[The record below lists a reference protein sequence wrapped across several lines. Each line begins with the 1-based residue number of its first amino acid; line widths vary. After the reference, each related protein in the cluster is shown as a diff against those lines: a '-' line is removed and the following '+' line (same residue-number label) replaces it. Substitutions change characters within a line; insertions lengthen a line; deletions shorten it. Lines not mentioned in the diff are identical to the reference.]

1 MSDEVLNADC
11 LQVFA
16 DLKRQA
22 VTVDLTFLDPP
33 FNQAKA
39 YRYWNDRMDERKYWE
54 MMKQVC
60 AEIFDLTKAGGSI
73 YFMQREKN
81 TAFVLNILRET
92 GWTLQNLIIWKK
104 KTSAVPVP
112 NKFGKQYQVIA
123 YATKGTKA
131 RIFNRLRIDSELPSN
146 YKHKRPKGLFVTDVW
161 DDIRELTSGFFAGRE
176 AIRAENGERFHKQQA
191 PIALLL
197 RIILASS
204 AVGDTI
210 LDPYA
215 GTGTTAVVAHQ
226 LQRFSIAIEIDPANV
241 DLIHNRIK
249 TIRKPDLIQKYLN
262 YYRHTENIDRIWGSP
277 FEDFSKSE
285 EVNKLMFC
293 RSNSAI

>member
-1 MSDEVLNADC
+1 MSCRVLNTDC
-11 LQVFA
+11 LKAFP
-16 DLKRQA
+16 DLKGQGLKI
-22 VTVDLTFLDPP
+22 DLTFLDPP

-39 YRYWNDRMDERKYWE
+39 YRYYNDNMDEKVYWQ

-60 AEIFDLTKAGGSI
+60 AEVFELTSAGGAI

-81 TAFVLNILRET
+81 TAFVLNVLRET
-92 GWTLQNLIIWKK
+92 GWSLQNLIIWKK

-112 NKFGKQYQVIA
+112 NKFGKQYQIIA
-123 YATKGTKA
+123 YATKGSKA

-146 YKHKRPKGLFVTDVW
+146 YKYKRPNGLFVTDIW
-161 DDIRELTSGFFAGRE
+161 DDIRELTSGFFAGQE
-176 AIRAENGERFHKQQA
+176 AIRDENGERFHKQQA

-215 GTGTTAVVAHQ
+215 GTGTTAVVAQQ
-226 LQRFSIAIEIDPANV
+226 LQRSSVTIEIDPANV
-241 DLIHNRIK
+241 ELIQSRLK
-249 TIRKPDLIQKYLN
+249 TLRKPDLIQKYLN
-262 YYRHTENIDRIWGSP
+262 YYRYTDNIDQIWGSLS
-277 FEDFSKSE
+277 EHVSKLE
-285 EVNKLMFC
+285 QVNKLIFP
-293 RSNSAI
+293 NQ